1 MIEAYGTN
9 KDMMMKKIQQLQ
21 FMTVELNLYLDT
33 HPTDGRAL
41 AQYNNYTSQL
51 ITAKKQYEQIYGPLA
66 GFGSSESI
74 GGWKWIYEKW
84 PWEYDA
90 EGGMR

>member
-41 AQYNNYTSQL
+41 AIL
-51 ITAKKQYEQIYGPLA
+51 IIIQAN
-66 GFGSSESI
+66 
-74 GGWKWIYEKW
+74 
-84 PWEYDA
+84 
-90 EGGMR
+90 